1 MSENRKNFIDF
12 INETIRNNA
21 VSQDPIQRACQ
32 DLLMAISFELGL
44 DLSDENFFDT
54 PERMSR
60 MYREILSG
68 LHNTD
73 HQVEEILK
81 SAFPSTNNQLV
92 LVRDI
97 EAFSLCPHHFLPVHY
112 KIHVAYIPSEK
123 VIGLSKLARL
133 ANILAK
139 RPVLQEQ
146 LVDDISSNLMKING
160 VVGAA
165 CVAEGTHYCMAMRG
179 VKQSQSTTITSSL
192 KGVFIK
198 DDKARNELMDLLK
211 I

>member
-1 MSENRKNFIDF
+1 MNENRKNFIDF
-12 INETIRNNA
+12 INENIRNNA

-68 LHNTD
+68 LKDTD
-73 HQVEEILK
+73 KQVEKILN
-81 SAFPSTNNQLV
+81 SAFPCNNDQLV
-92 LVRDI
+92 LIRDI
-97 EAFSLCPHHFLPVHY
+97 ETFSLCPHHFLPVHY

-123 VIGLSKLARL
+123 VIGLSKLTRL

-160 VVGAA
+160 AVGAA

>member
-12 INETIRNNA
+12 INENIRNNA